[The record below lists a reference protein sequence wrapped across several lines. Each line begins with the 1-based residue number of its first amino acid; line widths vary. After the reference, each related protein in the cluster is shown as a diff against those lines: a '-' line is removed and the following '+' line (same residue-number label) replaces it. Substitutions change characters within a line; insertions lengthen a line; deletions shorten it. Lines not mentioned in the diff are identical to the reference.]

1 MARVT
6 VEKALKNIPNRFLLV
21 HATTRRARQL
31 MKGSSPLVKGYRNR
45 EIVMALRELDAGKV
59 SIAKKPKDVKGS
71 IEDKIETIELKPNNL
86 EKEGMILPTE
96 ESLLEE
102 GISVVQDLDGMAEEE
117 TSKLSGSKQE
127 VSPGPK
133 VEEED

>member
-1 MARVT
+1 
-6 VEKALKNIPNRFLLV
+6 
-21 HATTRRARQL
+21 
-31 MKGSSPLVKGYRNR
+31 
-45 EIVMALRELDAGKV
+45 LDAGKV

-71 IEDKIETIELKPNNL
+71 IEDKIEMIELKPDNL
-86 EKEGMILPTE
+86 GKEGMILPTE

-117 TSKLSGSKQE
+117 TSKLSDSKQE